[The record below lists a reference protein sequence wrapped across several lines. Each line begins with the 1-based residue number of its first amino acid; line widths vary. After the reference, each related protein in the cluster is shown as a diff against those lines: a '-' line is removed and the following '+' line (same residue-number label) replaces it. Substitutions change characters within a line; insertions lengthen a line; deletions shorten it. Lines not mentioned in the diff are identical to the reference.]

1 MHSGSEL
8 LETWIPDGGFEI
20 AKRTLK
26 TGDGGSAV
34 ADCLV
39 PKWTDDELT
48 PDLPCARQ
56 PCLHRIF
63 ADCPPDTER
72 ILSLAGRYGLLTV
85 SIPRTP
91 APGQV
96 VKADVLPPEPVEIWR
111 KEIQALRACTELWD
125 SIANSQDSGAAR
137 EGVGRKISEH
147 LARVPFHL
155 KISEQSFRYC
165 PATLHAALWQRFAAE
180 VAGLIHPARCAA
192 PNCGR
197 WFLRGT
203 AARSDKRFCSN
214 ACKNRAFRRTR
225 STSLEHITSFAPG
238 ER

>member
-8 LETWIPDGGFEI
+8 LETWIPDGGFGI
-20 AKRTLK
+20 AKRRLK
-26 TGDGGSAV
+26 TGDGGSAL

-48 PDLPCARQ
+48 PHLPCARQ

-63 ADCPPDTER
+63 AECPPDTER
-72 ILSLAGRYGLLTV
+72 ILLLAARYGLLTV

-91 APGQV
+91 APGQT

-111 KEIQALRACTELWD
+111 KEIQALRACVELWD
-125 SIANSQDSGAAR
+125 SIVSGRESATAR
-137 EGVGRKISEH
+137 ERVGRKISEH

-155 KISEQSFRYC
+155 RISEQSFRYC
-165 PATLHAALWQRFAAE
+165 PVTLSAAVWQRFAAE

-192 PNCGR
+192 PNCAR
-197 WFLRGT
+197 WFLRGD
-203 AARSDKRFCSN
+203 AARTDKRYCSN
-214 ACKNRAFRRTR
+214 ACKNRGFRRNQKPQPIA
-225 STSLEHITSFAPG
+225 TSA
-238 ER
+238 

>member
-1 MHSGSEL
+1 MHTGSEL
-8 LETWIPDGGFEI
+8 LETWIPDGGVEI
-20 AKRTLK
+20 AKRRLK
-26 TGDGGSAV
+26 TGDGGSAL

-39 PKWTDDELT
+39 PKWADDELA

-63 ADCPPDTER
+63 AECPPDAER

-96 VKADVLPPEPVEIWR
+96 VKADALPPEPVEIWR
-111 KEIQALRACTELWD
+111 KEIQALRTCTELWD
-125 SIANSQDSGAAR
+125 SIANGGESATAR
-137 EGVGRKISEH
+137 ERLGQRIAEH
-147 LARVPFHL
+147 LARVPFYL
-155 KISEQSFRYC
+155 RASEQSFVFR

-180 VAGLIHPARCAA
+180 VAGLIHPIRCAA

-197 WFLRGT
+197 WFLRGDV
-203 AARSDKRFCSN
+203 ARSDKRFCSN
-214 ACKNRAFRRTR
+214 ACKNRAFRRNQVLR
-225 STSLEHITSFAPG
+225 S
-238 ER
+238 

>member
-1 MHSGSEL
+1 MHTGSEL

-20 AKRTLK
+20 AKRRLK
-26 TGDGGSAV
+26 TGDGGSAL

-39 PKWTDDELT
+39 PKWADDELT

-91 APGQV
+91 APGQI

-125 SIANSQDSGAAR
+125 SIANDQDSGAVHER
-137 EGVGRKISEH
+137 LGRSIAAH
-147 LARVPFHL
+147 LTRVPFFVRV
-155 KISEQSFRYC
+155 SEQSFRYF
-165 PATLHAALWQRFAAE
+165 PVTLSAALAALRRRSRRPHSPRPLPRAQLWPLVPPRHRRPQRQA
-180 VAGLIHPARCAA
+180 LLLQR
-192 PNCGR
+192 
-197 WFLRGT
+197 L
-203 AARSDKRFCSN
+203 
-214 ACKNRAFRRTR
+214 
-225 STSLEHITSFAPG
+225 
-238 ER
+238 